1 MKSMPGS
8 SFANCL
14 MTGYHYNR
22 FSKQCFSLALLL
34 SFAASTSAAV
44 FARATEEPQPVFQS
58 QTPKMAEPAPS
69 MKLEGKLEIRD
80 AISGWQASQSYQ
92 QGFMAM
98 QSNNFAAAAD
108 MFKYAGDGFEGA
120 GLGRFAGEA
129 RYAQAQANKLM
140 KRDAQASKLFGQA
153 ADLFRKFDPKSP
165 FLKAATARMD
175 PRDRMLQGKTST
187 TAPLTATATKSSTIL
202 KSIPAITDTVSRN
215 IPLKGRLTQLE
226 DGTKLASLHDGDFFD
241 GGKRLLPEAAACD
254 VTDLYVKDQ
263 VLKSFAE
270 MNCLEFAT
278 LGGNQ
283 YTAPDLYGSL
293 KADGKNVVIGS
304 ADDIATPTI
313 KLSLNGRQ
321 YGVAMDLPGKN
332 KFSQNVLVVTDG
344 QHILALDPRTHD
356 TWKLMASFTH
366 RTPEFDWEKLS
377 HIKKPGTN
385 L

>member
-1 MKSMPGS
+1 
-8 SFANCL
+8 
-14 MTGYHYNR
+14 MTGHHYNR
-22 FSKQCFSLALLL
+22 FSKQCFSLVLML
-34 SFAASTSAAV
+34 SFAASAGAAFGRASEETSLQA
-44 FARATEEPQPVFQS
+44 

-69 MKLEGKLEIRD
+69 MKLEGKLEIRE

-108 MFKYAGDGFEGA
+108 MFKYAGDGFESA
-120 GLGRFAGEA
+120 NLGRFAGEA
-129 RYAQAQANKLM
+129 RYAQAQANKLL
-140 KRDAQASKLFGQA
+140 KRDAIASKLFAQA
-153 ADLFRKFDPKSP
+153 YDLFLKYDKKSP
-165 FLKAATARMD
+165 FLQAAFARID
-175 PRDRMLQGKTST
+175 PRDRMLIGKTSKT
-187 TAPLTATATKSSTIL
+187 TLTANATKTGGANL
-202 KSIPAITDTVSRN
+202 KSIPPITDTVSRT
-215 IPLKGRLTQLE
+215 IPLQGRLTQLE
-226 DGTKLASLHDGDFFD
+226 DGTKLASLHDEDFFN
-241 GGKRLLPEAAACD
+241 GGPKRLLPEAAACD

-270 MNCLEFAT
+270 MNCLEFTT

-283 YTAPDLYGSL
+283 YTAPDSYGSL
-293 KADGKNVVIGS
+293 KADGKNVVVGS
-304 ADDIATPTI
+304 ADEEQTPTI

-321 YGVAMDLPGKN
+321 YGVAMDLPGKS
-332 KFSQNVLVVTDG
+332 KYSHNVLVVTDG

-377 HIKKPGTN
+377 HIKKPGAN

>member
-1 MKSMPGS
+1 MPVS
-8 SFANCL
+8 
-14 MTGYHYNR
+14 HYNR
-22 FSKQCFSLALLL
+22 FPKQCFSLVLVL
-34 SFAASTSAAV
+34 SCVFGTVSPVSSRAAEDA
-44 FARATEEPQPVFQS
+44 PPVFHA
-58 QTPKMAEPAPS
+58 QTAKMAEPAQS
-69 MKLEGKLEIRD
+69 IKLEGKLEIRD

-129 RYAQAQANKLM
+129 RYAQAQANKLLR
-140 KRDAQASKLFGQA
+140 RDAQASKLFGQA
-153 ADLFRKFDPKSP
+153 ADLFRKYDPKSP
-165 FLKAATARMD
+165 FLKAAMARMD

-187 TAPLTATATKSSTIL
+187 TAAATSTIL
-202 KSIPAITDTVSRN
+202 KTLPARMDTVSRT
-215 IPLKGRLTQLE
+215 IPLKGKLTQFE
-226 DGTKLASLHDGDFFD
+226 DGTKLASLKDDEFFN
-241 GGKRLLPEAAACD
+241 GGPKRLLPEAAACD
-254 VTDLYVKDQ
+254 VNDLYVKEQ

-270 MNCLEFAT
+270 MNCLEFTT

-293 KADGKNVVIGS
+293 KADGKNVIVGA
-304 ADDIATPTI
+304 ADDLWTPTI

-321 YGVAMDLPGKN
+321 YAVAMDLPGKSKN
-332 KFSQNVLVVTDG
+332 SHNVLVVTDG

-356 TWKLMASFTH
+356 TWKLMASFSKK
-366 RTPEFDWEKLS
+366 TPEFDWEKLS
-377 HIKKPGTN
+377 HIKKPGAN